1 MIPERLSRLRREMEQ
16 RRIDV
21 YVVPTADFH
30 EAAIELIEIPRRSQ
44 TGNPVVFRRRRQ
56 TSN

>member
-30 EAAIELIEIPRRSQ
+30 
-44 TGNPVVFRRRRQ
+44 
-56 TSN
+56 